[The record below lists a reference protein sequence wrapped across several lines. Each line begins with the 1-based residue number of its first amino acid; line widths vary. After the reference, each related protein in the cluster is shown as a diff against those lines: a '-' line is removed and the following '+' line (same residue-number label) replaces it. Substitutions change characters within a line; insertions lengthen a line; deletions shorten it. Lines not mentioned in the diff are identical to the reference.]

1 MTVEDKF
8 AIQELNHLYAYL
20 IDIGA
25 ADRWANEVFTPDA
38 VFDERQYDSGLFVGR
53 AAIEAFGIDLTAS
66 VTHVVHHMT
75 NHVITSISLDAAS
88 GVAFCIC
95 EVEAP
100 DGRHE
105 RFNVMYEDEY
115 AKADGGWKIAKRI
128 LVKTFDTERVG
139 QGPTSAD

>member
-1 MTVEDKF
+1 MTVEDKL
-8 AIQELNHLYAYL
+8 AIQELNHLYAYF

-38 VFDERQYDSGLFVGR
+38 VFDERDYSSGLFVGR
-53 AAIEAFGIDLTAS
+53 AAIEAFGIELTAS

-75 NHVITSISLDAAS
+75 NHVITSMSVDAAT

-100 DGRHE
+100 DGRRE
-105 RFNVMYEDEY
+105 RFNVIYEDEY

-128 LVKTFDTERVG
+128 LVKTFDTEQVG
-139 QGPTSAD
+139 QRRTSAD